1 MTRVSDRLERAL
13 ERAVSQLTQEG
24 CPHRLRDAVRYAV
37 FPAGNRLRPRLCYAV
52 AEALGDDRPE
62 LSDAAATA
70 LELLHCASLVQD
82 DLPAFD
88 DAAERRERP
97 ALHQVFGEATAI
109 LAADALIIGA
119 FEILAR
125 YAAVDPERARH
136 LTLTITRGV
145 GTPHG
150 AVAGQAWEG
159 EPEIDLERYHRAKT
173 AALFESAT
181 AAGAI
186 AVGHD
191 PDPWRVV
198 GTWLGRA
205 YQVADDLADEASIG
219 RGSDAALGRPN
230 AAHQLGVSRSVSLL
244 EQYITNALDAVPL
257 CPGRAA
263 FRRFLQHLA
272 AKFERVALGES
283 AAPSAER
290 RAKAAGALG

>member
-1 MTRVSDRLERAL
+1 MTRSLDRLERAL
-13 ERAVSQLTQEG
+13 KRAVSRLTEDG
-24 CPHRLRDAVRYAV
+24 CPSQLRDAVRYAV

-62 LSDAAATA
+62 LADAGATA

-82 DLPAFD
+82 DLPIFD
-88 DAAERRERP
+88 NATERRGRP

-119 FEILAR
+119 FETLAW

-136 LTLTITRGV
+136 LTRTITRGV

-150 AVAGQAWEG
+150 AVAGQAWES
-159 EPEIDLERYHRAKT
+159 EAEIDLEQYHRAKT

-186 AVGHD
+186 AAGHD
-191 PDPWRVV
+191 PEPWRTV

-230 AAHQLGVSRSVSLL
+230 AAHQLGVPRSVALL
-244 EQYITNALDAVPL
+244 EQYITSALDAVPL
-257 CPGRAA
+257 CPGRVP
-263 FRRFLQHLA
+263 FQELLQLLA
-272 AKFERVALGES
+272 AKFRHVALGES
-283 AAPSAER
+283 SVPTAER
-290 RAKAAGALG
+290 WISAAGGCG